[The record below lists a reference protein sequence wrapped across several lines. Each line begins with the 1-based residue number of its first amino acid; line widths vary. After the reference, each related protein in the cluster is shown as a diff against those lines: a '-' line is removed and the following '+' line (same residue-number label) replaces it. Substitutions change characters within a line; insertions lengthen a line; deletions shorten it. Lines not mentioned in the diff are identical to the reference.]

1 MTLSDRII
9 EFVQMNRRQIDQ
21 IENGQVLT
29 IVKHFG
35 VLKYSIVIDIA
46 PGTKAPNPSEPP
58 DKISD

>member
-1 MTLSDRII
+1 VTLSDKII

-35 VLKYSIVIDIA
+35 VLKHSIVIDIA
-46 PGTKAPNPSEPP
+46 PGTKAPNPSEPS